1 MHLAATG
8 GALPDAKRHPAEG
21 VPTGRHRVRRKKL
34 KEKLRAKAEEA
45 HYLLNECDVPIRRV
59 ATRLRLSLRAVR
71 LLRSIPFS
79 HLEDALMRRV
89 YRL

>member
-1 MHLAATG
+1 MRG
-8 GALPDAKRHPAEG
+8 HPAEG
-21 VPTGRHRVRRKKL
+21 VPNGRHRVRRKKL

-59 ATRLRLSLRAVR
+59 AMRLRLSLRAVR

-89 YRL
+89 HRL